1 MGECFQMMDKDFAY
15 LLGAL
20 GDGCLVHRKNKGEY
34 CIEYEQ
40 KIESWLSNS
49 ILPRV
54 ERLYGKSP
62 KVKQRKSK
70 LYRIRLYSKKAFF
83 EISSSMQN
91 LDSLLNE
98 NSEVKSHFI
107 RGFFDAEGS
116 VPKRKQG
123 MCYRLEIYQKDTS
136 KLELISKMLSEDF
149 GIIPNKIT
157 NSRDIGQLNVRTREN
172 ISRFKQ
178 AIGSEHPL
186 KSQALENLF

>member
-40 KIESWLSNS
+40 KIESWL
-49 ILPRV
+49 
-54 ERLYGKSP
+54 
-62 KVKQRKSK
+62 
-70 LYRIRLYSKKAFF
+70 
-83 EISSSMQN
+83 SSSMQN

-149 GIIPNKIT
+149 GIITNKIT